1 MKTLRL
7 IFMALAATLVV
18 ASCDDD
24 SMNTDKAKVSDVYG
38 NGQVKV
44 VVTDTSYN
52 LSWEPYTI
60 YAGGRLA
67 ICTQYDV
74 FVTPVYFDDTQKELY
89 EPPHHWHPVTTVDS
103 CCARVSKN
111 SVDAIFDDNSY
122 FAFCVFPSGIDL
134 YYASDN
140 NFILSQ
146 TLNSSGRESVLIG
159 ASADPNRGHVEVSG
173 EGEENMRKIG
183 ETVKLTAIA
192 YEGYKFVQ
200 WSDGNTDNPRKLLV
214 TEDVNLV
221 AWFEETVHLY
231 RVYVYALDEY
241 ENSFDARQLLSINK
255 NYVPLDDNNVVYQ
268 VAGAYEYGQTA
279 IITVSDGD
287 EYKFKQ
293 WSDGSTENPRKFD
306 VYDEYVYLTAIF
318 KKDKY
323 EIQNAYSGNNIWFLS
338 GNNAPTGQVKDFS
351 NFTINVGGIVGEDE
365 NGNAAVWD
373 DNFEVVFN
381 RLENQIARNEFL
393 MEFDITWSGENE
405 TAGFR
410 ICSGVDNFIEGIPTY
425 NTLTKEQVW
434 DPEYNTELIFDEGFD
449 NGMGKTYTVY
459 KNDKPLHVKWGGEI
473 GERGKDYIGI
483 EINLSGTER
492 DGVIYENGPGTFT
505 ISNMQVLIGG
515 EKVWPKSE

>member
-1 MKTLRL
+1 MAVAA
-7 IFMALAATLVV
+7 IFLV

-24 SMNTDKAKVSDVYG
+24 SMNTDKAKVSTVSG
-38 NGQVKV
+38 NNGRVEV
-44 VVTDTSYN
+44 EVTDTSYN

-89 EPPHHWHPVTTVDS
+89 EPPLHWYLITTVDS
-103 CCARVSKN
+103 CCAQVSKN

-287 EYKFKQ
+287 EYKFVQ

-306 VYDEYVYLTAIF
+306 VYDEYVNLTAIF

-323 EIQNAYSGNNIWFLS
+323 EIPNAYSGNNIWFLS

-483 EINLSGTER
+483 EINLSGTEK

>member
-7 IFMALAATLVV
+7 IYMAVAAIFLV

-24 SMNTDKAKVSDVYG
+24 SMNTDKVKVSTVFG
-38 NGQVKV
+38 NDKVEV

-89 EPPHHWHPVTTVDS
+89 EPPHHWHLITTVDS
-103 CCARVSKN
+103 CCAQVSKN
-111 SVDAIFDDNSY
+111 SVDTIFDDNSY

-214 TEDVNLV
+214 TEEVYLE
-221 AWFEETVHLY
+221 ALFEETVHLY
-231 RVYVYALDEY
+231 RVYVYAVDEY
-241 ENSFDARQLLSINK
+241 ENSFDARQLIEINSD
-255 NYVPLDDNNVVYQ
+255 YVPLEDDNVVYQ

-279 IITVSDGD
+279 LITVKDGNG
-287 EYKFKQ
+287 YVFKS
-293 WSDGSTENPRKFD
+293 WSNGSTDKTLKFD
-306 VYDEYVYLTAIF
+306 VYEDVDLVAYFE
-318 KKDKY
+318 K
-323 EIQNAYSGNNIWFLS
+323 QNLLENSYSDSNLWFLA
-338 GNNAPTGQVKDFS
+338 GDNEPTGRIEDG
-351 NFTINVGGIVGEDE
+351 NYIINVAGAIWWDERGI
-365 NGNAAVWD
+365 ATVWN
-373 DNFEVVFN
+373 DNFEVVFH
-381 RLENQIARNEFL
+381 RLENQFAGNEFL
-393 MEFDITWSGENE
+393 MEFDITWNGDNE
-405 TAGFR
+405 TADFR

-425 NTLTKEQVW
+425 NTLTEEQVW
-434 DPEYNTELIFDEGFD
+434 DQDYNTELIFDDFSIRMGETFTVGSEGR
-449 NGMGKTYTVY
+449 
-459 KNDKPLHVKWGGEI
+459 HVQWGGTI
-473 GERGKDYIGI
+473 GQRGEDYIGI
-483 EINLSGTER
+483 EINLSGTEK

-505 ISNMQVLIGG
+505 ISNMQVFMGG
-515 EKVWPKSE
+515 KKVWPKSE

>member
-7 IFMALAATLVV
+7 IYMAVAAIFLV

-24 SMNTDKAKVSDVYG
+24 SMNTDKAKVSDVFG

-74 FVTPVYFDDTQKELY
+74 FVTPVYFDDTREYYGNPDQ
-89 EPPHHWHPVTTVDS
+89 WHPVTTVDS

-122 FAFCVFPSGIDL
+122 FAFCVFPSGIGL
-134 YYASDN
+134 NYASYN

-159 ASADPNRGHVEVSG
+159 ASADPTMGHVEVSG

-183 ETVKLTAIA
+183 ETVELTAIA

-200 WSDGNTDNPRKLLV
+200 WRDGSTDNPRKLLV
-214 TEDVNLV
+214 TEEVYLE
-221 AWFEETVHLY
+221 ALFEETVHLY
-231 RVYVYALDEY
+231 RVYVYAVDEY

-255 NYVPLDDNNVVYQ
+255 NYVPLDDDDIVYQ

-279 IITVSDGD
+279 IITVSDD
-287 EYKFKQ
+287 DVYKFKQ
-293 WSDGSTENPRKFD
+293 WSDGSTENPREFD

-323 EIQNAYSGNNIWFLS
+323 EIRNAYSRNNIWFLS

-373 DNFEVVFN
+373 DNFEVVFHE
-381 RLENQIARNEFL
+381 LENQEVDKDFQLKFSIKWEGDA
-393 MEFDITWSGENE
+393 E

-410 ICSGVDNFIEGIPTY
+410 ICSGADKYILEDVD
-425 NTLTKEQVW
+425 KDW
-434 DPEYNTELIFDEGFD
+434 DAWDANQNTELIFDDFSSK
-449 NGMGKTYTVY
+449 MGQTFSVGRGDETKVE
-459 KNDKPLHVKWGGEI
+459 WGGKI
-473 GERGKDYIGI
+473 GKRGKDYIGI
-483 EINLSGTER
+483 EINLSGTEK

-505 ISNMQVLIGG
+505 ISNMQVFMGG
-515 EKVWPKSE
+515 KKVWPKSE